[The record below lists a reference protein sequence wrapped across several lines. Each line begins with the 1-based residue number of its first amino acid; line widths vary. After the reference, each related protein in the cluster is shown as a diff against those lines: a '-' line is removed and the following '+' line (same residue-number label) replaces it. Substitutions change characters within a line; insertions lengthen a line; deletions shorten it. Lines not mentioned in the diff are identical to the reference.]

1 MVGGT
6 VLPTGS
12 LSSLEIW
19 EETHTHTLTA
29 TVEQK
34 ELIDE
39 RGYE

>member
-19 EETHTHTLTA
+19 EETHTHTHS
-29 TVEQK
+29 QPQ
-34 ELIDE
+34 
-39 RGYE
+39 